1 MAVEGS
7 PKRSSRPS
15 RLPLMGAALFFACC
29 AALYIAGQ
37 RHAAPVIWPDA
48 CGYLSA
54 ARVMATRGVYG
65 LNLVQLNPWTLPEA
79 PELDRLGWWPPLYSL
94 VIALAAGHGVMDPA
108 HLVATAGNLDLIGM
122 LVAAAGLVALIAV
135 ASGSL
140 PAGLLGG
147 GLCIL
152 SGPFLSE
159 VPRVLSEHLYLPLA
173 TWAAVLH
180 LLAVKRGGW
189 RLALG
194 AGALWGLACL
204 TRHWGVAAAVCAG
217 GAAWMVLRGQGWR
230 RWLPSVL
237 LAPGMG
243 VASWAA
249 WTARCLAVTGHSG
262 GFYATG
268 RGDFGKQLLI
278 SLRCYLTNFCWNPS
292 AGPCLRELQG
302 ITAFQGMVILGVS
315 VLITVALY
323 RRLRRDPESSGLRW
337 LLVLAL
343 GSTLA
348 AVLGLA
354 VFRSVKWINHPGGR
368 MMMEACAV
376 TIAALVSAAAR
387 LPVLRAPVALLGLC
401 ILLGGA
407 LQGTS
412 NLLLP
417 TQQERIA
424 DIAALGGDERLQEL
438 VRGRRILLMAQDG
451 VRPSSDLV
459 GASVY
464 LPTAATLYWV
474 DNERYT
480 GTLPGPRE
488 LTSLI
493 RRAPVDYVLAGPIYH
508 PLIPK
513 LPPAGEGLLD
523 HMRASS
529 WGFFLEM
536 DEGEFEILHE
546 QVQPLPVA
554 SREVARVG
562 EWRLLQVIPPLRP
575 TQDPQNPG
583 EGRKSRA
590 RE

>member
-1 MAVEGS
+1 
-7 PKRSSRPS
+7 
-15 RLPLMGAALFFACC
+15 
-29 AALYIAGQ
+29 
-37 RHAAPVIWPDA
+37 

-54 ARVMATRGVYG
+54 ARIMATRGVYG
-65 LNLVQLNPWTLPEA
+65 LNLVQLNPYTLPEA

-94 VIALAAGHGVMDPA
+94 VIAVAAGRGLMDAA
-108 HLVATAGNLDLIGM
+108 HLVATAGNLDLAGM
-122 LVAAAGLVALIAV
+122 LVAAAGLVALITV

-140 PAGLLGG
+140 PVGLLGG

-159 VPRVLSEHLYLPLA
+159 VPRVLSEHVYLPLA
-173 TWAAVLH
+173 VWAAVLH

-194 AGALWGLACL
+194 AGTLWGLACL

-243 VASWAA
+243 VACWAA

-262 GFYATG
+262 GFYGTG

-278 SLRCYLTNFCWNPS
+278 SLRCYLSNFCWNPS
-292 AGPCLRELQG
+292 AGSAIRGLQG
-302 ITAFQGMVILGVS
+302 LTALQGMVILAVS
-315 VLITVALY
+315 VIVTVVMY
-323 RRLRRDPESSGLRW
+323 RRLRGDPETTGLRW
-337 LLVLAL
+337 LLVLAV
-343 GSTLA
+343 GCTLA

-354 VFRSVKWINHPGGR
+354 FYRSAKWINHPGGR
-368 MMMEACAV
+368 MMMEACV
-376 TIAALVSAAAR
+376 MTIAALVAAAAR
-387 LPVLRAPVALLGLC
+387 LPALRPPVALLGLC

-417 TQQERIA
+417 TPQERIA
-424 DIAALGGDERLQEL
+424 DIAVLGGDERLQEL
-438 VRGRRILLMAQDG
+438 VRGRRILLMARDG
-451 VRPSSDLV
+451 VRPSADLV

-464 LPTAATLYWV
+464 LPTASTVYWV
-474 DNERYT
+474 DNERYA
-480 GTLPGPRE
+480 GISVGAPE

-493 RRAPVDYVLAGPIYH
+493 RRAPVDYVLAGPVYR
-508 PLIPK
+508 PLIPRQ
-513 LPPAGEGLLD
+513 PPAGDSLLD
-523 HMRASS
+523 RMRAGS
-529 WGFFLEM
+529 WGFFLKM

-546 QVQPLPVA
+546 KLQPLPVA
-554 SREVARVG
+554 TREVARVG
-562 EWRLLQVIPPLRP
+562 EWRLLQVIPPANP
-575 TQDPQNPG
+575 TQDPPNPG
-583 EGRKSRA
+583 EGRKQRA
-590 RE
+590 GE